1 MRKPRF
7 PTQHQPCA
15 GPQLGGRRPGGGLSR
30 SRTSPLL
37 PVSASRSPAW
47 LARGQGCLPGL
58 RGGFLPCRRRRRR
71 HASQGDEA
79 GGRTDEVKAGAAR
92 PSNTNPLVR
101 DASVH
106 QMSRVLGSREGRRR
120 EAEKTGPAAR
130 GPGDRRSPAS
140 SMPLSA
146 RPHDADGT
154 SLSLAFAR
162 EPFGKARKAVTAAEL
177 RQREFVTPR
186 PQFVLGSPGSK
197 AAPASPSGEQAP
209 RGQTDAQ
216 QRPRAAPGAERRLC
230 RRPPAGGRDPTE
242 TRGGGAV
249 GASGAVA
256 PRLAP
261 LRLDRTAGDPGT
273 AAYLPGPRGAGRS
286 QLLCPEPRPGTRR
299 APGTTGRHL
308 AHRLQGA
315 GSCPGVRAR
324 APRCRARARP
334 HEHVP
339 RTGSA
344 HALLHRPSRH
354 PQTPRTHGAYR
365 GRSWCRT
372 LDSGA
377 AEKAGRGGVS
387 APPSTPPPPGA
398 GLPARSPQQVPSPIR
413 PGQRQQAWSIRRVAR
428 LPHSCAADCAARP
441 RLPRGPLGPASPR
454 TTQRRRCT
462 HSLRFNVSPRV
473 KAGRNSCFV

>member
-15 GPQLGGRRPGGGLSR
+15 GPQLGGRRPRGGLSR

-58 RGGFLPCRRRRRR
+58 RGGILPCRRRRRR

-101 DASVH
+101 DASAH

-209 RGQTDAQ
+209 RGQMDTQ
-216 QRPRAAPGAERRLC
+216 QRPRAAPGAERRL
-230 RRPPAGGRDPTE
+230 RPPAGGRDPTE
-242 TRGGGAV
+242 TRGRRSRRG
-249 GASGAVA
+249 
-256 PRLAP
+256 
-261 LRLDRTAGDPGT
+261 LRGCGT
-273 AAYLPGPRGAGRS
+273 AAGA
-286 QLLCPEPRPGTRR
+286 P
-299 APGTTGRHL
+299 APGQGGGR
-308 AHRLQGA
+308 
-315 GSCPGVRAR
+315 
-324 APRCRARARP
+324 PRDR
-334 HEHVP
+334 
-339 RTGSA
+339 
-344 HALLHRPSRH
+344 
-354 PQTPRTHGAYR
+354 
-365 GRSWCRT
+365 
-372 LDSGA
+372 
-377 AEKAGRGGVS
+377 
-387 APPSTPPPPGA
+387 
-398 GLPARSPQQVPSPIR
+398 GLPAGSPRGRAVPAAVSGAPAWNPEGAGNDGAPPR
-413 PGQRQQAWSIRRVAR
+413 APAPGGGLVPGRQGT
-428 LPHSCAADCAARP
+428 CAA
-441 RLPRGPLGPASPR
+441 
-454 TTQRRRCT
+454 
-462 HSLRFNVSPRV
+462 V
-473 KAGRNSCFV
+473 